1 MAIGVLTLLLVV
13 IAGNM
18 LTGKIN
24 IGFDNQPIAHNDGL
38 WNFLSMSLVGLSG
51 VFITGCPR
59 RQLANAGQG
68 NTDAAVSVLGM
79 LTGAAYAHNFSYV
92 SSPAGVTENGK
103 LVVIIGLVLT
113 IAVGLIYTRL
123 ANKKSGAEN
132 VS

>member
-1 MAIGVLTLLLVV
+1 MKRNGTSDL
-13 IAGNM
+13 
-18 LTGKIN
+18 
-24 IGFDNQPIAHNDGL
+24 FP
-38 WNFLSMSLVGLSG
+38 F
-51 VFITGCPR
+51 FITGCPL

-79 LTGAAYAHNFSYV
+79 LTGAAFAHNFSYA

-113 IAVGLIYTRL
+113 IAAGLIYTRL